1 MTATVSYEVHVMRGG
16 RWTTAGIYQDK
27 SEALRDAR
35 GSMRKRYLGI
45 RVIEEIFDPERDRFV
60 TRTIYR
66 DNSRT
71 SPTGGADAGEGKG
84 LTVNADG
91 TLAMGES
98 DGQTS
103 GFPYMAMALL
113 GVPALLLAG
122 IGSLFWLGLV

>member
-1 MTATVSYEVHVMRGG
+1 MTATVSYEVHVMRSG

-66 DNSRT
+66 DNLRT
-71 SPTGGADAGEGKG
+71 SSPGDQDAGQAKG
-84 LTVNADG
+84 MTVNADG
-91 TLAMGES
+91 TLAMDEGDE
-98 DGQTS
+98 TAS
-103 GFPYMAMALL
+103 GFPYMVMALL
-113 GVPALLLAG
+113 GVPTLLLAG